1 MDAIGTATTKRDL
14 LKGVVAA
21 VAAGAAFGG
30 CATGRAQTQ
39 SKTPFFTVTFAEDG
53 EVLSVERVDKKPV
66 ESWRGLVE
74 APIDGVTAINLVEIV
89 TAKSTYVIQGGR
101 RVCL

>member
-1 MDAIGTATTKRDL
+1 MHAIGTDETKRDM
-14 LKGVVAA
+14 LKGIVAA
-21 VAAGAAFGG
+21 VAAGAALGG

-53 EVLSVERVDKKPV
+53 EALGVERVDRKPV
-66 ESWRGLVE
+66 ESWKGLVE
-74 APIDGVTAINLVEIV
+74 GPIDGVTAINRVEIV
-89 TAKSTYVIQGGR
+89 TAKSIYIIQGGR